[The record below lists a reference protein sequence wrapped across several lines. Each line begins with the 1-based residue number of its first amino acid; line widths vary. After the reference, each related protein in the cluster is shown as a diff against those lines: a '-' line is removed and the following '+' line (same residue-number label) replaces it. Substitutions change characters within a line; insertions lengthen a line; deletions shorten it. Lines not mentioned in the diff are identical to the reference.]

1 MTSST
6 TCATDDERLQR
17 TADVRGEPPSETFTE
32 WANRLFEF
40 EFCENCGGDTED
52 HFPLLVNEHWVA
64 MCKLD
69 EEEN

>member
-1 MTSST
+1 MSVFSELPTFEET
-6 TCATDDERLQR
+6 HRVE
-17 TADVRGEPPSETFTE
+17 GETFTE